1 MSTIKMSVSLG
12 STVDHSLYKTVVTG
26 ISATRYLHD
35 MTNNC
40 EIDIA
45 NLLLSMPAK

>member
-1 MSTIKMSVSLG
+1 MIKMSVSLG
-12 STVDHSLYKTVVTG
+12 STVDHSLYKTVTG

-45 NLLLSMPAK
+45 NLLLSMPAKEFW